1 VIRVQKISNALIE
14 MAGADYT
21 VVELDNNAPDVLK
34 ALYKV
39 SGGYIAYTVTSTQHV
54 AVETEVLTHFD
65 NEGKVIKS
73 SLLTW
78 TVGHGVGPGDFADKF
93 TDKANGEIGSVEL
106 VTDATGTSTNYRDAV
121 KAASDYVLL
130 LERVPNLIIEKVGLE
145 GTKVEIEGA
154 PETLKALYRVE
165 GGYVAYTVTN
175 TQYNPLETEVLTH
188 FDNNGTVIKSYLIT
202 WIVGGG
208 VPGPDDLA
216 DRFTGKENG
225 EIGSVELIVGTTG
238 TSTNYRKA
246 VKAASDYILLNLEPI
261 SDERIV
267 SAAGKIFGDECQFEK
282 IDIKE
287 TKFIGKAF
295 SGCSGA
301 YAVLIKTVTADGK
314 RAIEAVVGIKDG
326 KIVGI
331 KIINN
336 FVQGREGEPAA
347 QELQEYLQSFVG
359 KSIDELANIEL
370 VGTSDTAKNIK
381 KSVKASM
388 RALDKYL
395 TERAEAEKAALY
407 EKIDNVIGM
416 VLIALAI
423 PAIPVIVI
431 ITTTNEKRR
440 GLNEKQ

>member
-1 VIRVQKISNALIE
+1 
-14 MAGADYT
+14 
-21 VVELDNNAPDVLK
+21 
-34 ALYKV
+34 
-39 SGGYIAYTVTSTQHV
+39 
-54 AVETEVLTHFD
+54 
-65 NEGKVIKS
+65 
-73 SLLTW
+73 
-78 TVGHGVGPGDFADKF
+78 
-93 TDKANGEIGSVEL
+93 
-106 VTDATGTSTNYRDAV
+106 
-121 KAASDYVLL
+121 
-130 LERVPNLIIEKVGLE
+130 
-145 GTKVEIEGA
+145 
-154 PETLKALYRVE
+154 
-165 GGYVAYTVTN
+165 
-175 TQYNPLETEVLTH
+175 VLTH

-238 TSTNYRKA
+238 TSTNYRNA